1 MGVNMLSRVADT
13 IYWMARYMERTDG
26 MLQVLRTSYIS
37 TQDDVCDF
45 SWRKLL
51 FTYGNELPEE
61 EISKIEKDTS
71 KVFEYLI
78 LDKANRSSAYNNVLQ
93 SRENAR
99 AIQDH
104 ITKEVWQCLNSYYH
118 LMRTP
123 EIEEQVKNED
133 PVTGIDQLIRNGL
146 LFTGTVKNTMTRDEA
161 YTYLHIGKFLERAII
176 TTDIIRTK
184 LSETENE
191 GVQSGDAKGLR
202 YLLYSLSGYEIY
214 MKTYKGDFNTQDV
227 LELTVHNTFFPHSLI
242 YSVYQMNKYFE
253 RLKPESFPEN
263 YEHLEF
269 LIGKTLNNIK
279 YTKLDADEPDAINL
293 FLSEIR
299 DELIETGNSFSRY
312 YFGNT

>member
-1 MGVNMLSRVADT
+1 MLSRVADT

-37 TQDDVCDF
+37 TQDDICDF
-45 SWRKLL
+45 SWRHLL
-51 FTYGNELPEE
+51 LAYSNELSAE
-61 EISKIEKDTS
+61 EITKIEKDTS

-78 LDKANRSSAYNNVLQ
+78 LDKANSSSAYNYIIQ

-104 ITKEVWQCLNSYYH
+104 ITKEVWQCLNNYYH
-118 LMRTP
+118 FIRTP
-123 EIEEQVKNED
+123 EIKKQIKNED
-133 PVTGIDQLIRNGL
+133 PVTGIDQLIKNGL

-176 TTDIIRTK
+176 TADILRIK
-184 LSETENE
+184 LSETGNE
-191 GVQSGDAKGLR
+191 GVLSGDAKSLR
-202 YLLYSLSGYEIY
+202 YLLYSLYGYEMY
-214 MKTYKGDFNTQDV
+214 MKTYKGDFNTDYV
-227 LELTVHNTFFPHSLI
+227 LELTVHNVFFPHSLI
-242 YSVYQMNKYFE
+242 SGVNQLHKYFE
-253 RLKPESFPEN
+253 RLKPESLPEN

-279 YTKLDADEPDAINL
+279 YSNLQANNTDTINL
-293 FLSEIR
+293 FLSETR
-299 DELIETGNSFSRY
+299 EELIEIGNAFSRY